1 MIHVKDHD
9 EPLGEW
15 KVDWEA
21 VRAVLPTLPYNTRPG
36 AGSGWYVLETPAG
49 DDPIASAKRLS
60 FGFLKVSASSRPPVP
75 WIVPKELS
83 RRRCIRRFGR
93 CEPD

>member
-15 KVDWEA
+15 RVDWDA
-21 VRAVLPTLPYNTRPG
+21 VRAVLPTLPYNTQPG

-49 DDPIASAKRLS
+49 DDPVASAKRNLA
-60 FGFLKVSASSRPPVP
+60 FTQDLVRD
-75 WIVPKELS
+75 L
-83 RRRCIRRFGR
+83 
-93 CEPD
+93 